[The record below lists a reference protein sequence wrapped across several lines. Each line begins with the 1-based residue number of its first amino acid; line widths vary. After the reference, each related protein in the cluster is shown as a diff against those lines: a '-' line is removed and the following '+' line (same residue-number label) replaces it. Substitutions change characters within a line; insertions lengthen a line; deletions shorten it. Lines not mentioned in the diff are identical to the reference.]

1 MARTQNLYSIY
12 KLPSSFICENDLN
25 ITSYTKRR
33 AQLDANL
40 VSIGDNI
47 LLDRIRA
54 YYGDNRSYKQIF
66 SDMQKYRE
74 MLRQCKKEGKVKEA
88 RILSQYITDATFVK
102 DLVSVYIEK
111 KSEYKRLARKGFY
124 VNGIKYVRWSA
135 SAGQIRH
142 QTVFFI
148 NEELYDPMYKTLMC
162 GLDQK
167 IKEYNLAK
175 FSAYFSLASSSIMW
189 VDTPRVCV
197 IKDFDTTLKDQ
208 KVDWIYHDEHDVAC
222 VREQIMD
229 ITMNSADGQGLISP
243 DFAYRWSK
251 NLELDYVPSSFVV
264 RSCFIKG
271 NLVPFDFKE
280 YARRNNI
287 SRIYDRWGT
296 GYDIDDIDI
305 LLSESQFKMF
315 KLYGSWQEYEEKA
328 REGGIKWGVARYN
341 RKNDEEYVL
350 STYQSEQ
357 VLKIGKDDVHGL
369 VAPTIDWLQKVCSG
383 DPLYAMLYSFGGFY
397 EDEATYQNVYSRAQT
412 VAMKAVVKDS
422 RFLKDSFVQRKIYR
436 NIVESINK
444 AKIGKIWIKG
454 NFSFMISDPIAQCR
468 SALGLDPT
476 GEIPGDNIYSNF
488 WHERAKEGDEIIL
501 CRYPLLDKHEINH
514 CTLYRSDE
522 ADYWYQY
529 IKSGIIYSIYDTST
543 LRHSDS
549 DFDGDL
555 VMSTN
560 NPYYLKGSL
569 KDVTNVITYEK
580 QGVPSQKMTYAN
592 FVKTDLK
599 GLGTRVGVY
608 SNYSTILETMLALF
622 TKEDQDYQRNEIL
635 TRKKLLREING
646 QEIDKIKGV
655 DAKGPDKERWLKYKK
670 IDANDDDI
678 TKAEKYRHNSLV
690 ISKKPYFFRYLY
702 PELNKKY
709 KQYER
714 SYNEVSRCMFG
725 MKFKKLLAKE
735 NKTELEMRLVR
746 RYHKFS
752 PLINSNCTMNILC
765 REFEDVDFN
774 IQYDKEVCNM
784 LPTFEGEFEA
794 DEKIILKFRDMY
806 RKYSNKKAVA
816 YLNTLYD
823 PMTLDDDYN
832 EIKYGILDAIRE
844 GIQEELDELELTPR
858 ETLFYIGQLSKRYAK
873 FNWGFAWD
881 IMGDSILSCI
891 EPGDTIVPVEDE
903 NGEEYLGK
911 KYVLKKIEKPVKKQV
926 QSAEFEN
933 LEEISDI
940 PDIFDEE
947 ESNEK
952 DENRA

>member
-12 KLPSSFICENDLN
+12 KLPSSFICANDLN
-25 ITSYTKRR
+25 IKSYTKRQ
-33 AQLDANL
+33 AQLDANI

-54 YYGDNRSYKQIF
+54 YRGDNRSYKEIF
-66 SDMQKYRE
+66 EDVQKYRR
-74 MLRQCKKEGKVKEA
+74 MLRVCKKEGKNKEA
-88 RILSQYITDATFVK
+88 RVLAQFITDSIFVR
-102 DLVSVYIEK
+102 DIISVYIEK
-111 KSEYKRLARKGFY
+111 KSDYKRLAKKGFY

-135 SAGQIRH
+135 SASQIRH
-142 QTVFFI
+142 QMVFFI
-148 NEELYDPMYKTLMC
+148 NEELYKPLYKTLMC
-162 GLDQK
+162 GLDEK

-197 IKDFDTTLKDQ
+197 IKDFETTLKNQ
-208 KVDWIYHDEHDVAC
+208 KVDWIYHDERDVAC
-222 VREQIMD
+222 VREQVMD

-243 DFAYRWSK
+243 ECALRWSK

-280 YARRNNI
+280 YAHRNGI
-287 SRIYDRWGT
+287 ERIYDRWGV
-296 GYDIDDIDI
+296 GYNIDDIDV
-305 LLSESQFKMF
+305 LLSESQFKMY
-315 KLYGSWQEYEEKA
+315 KLYGSWQEYEEKVK
-328 REGGIKWGVARYN
+328 EGGIKWGVARYN
-341 RKNDEEYVL
+341 RKEDEEYVL

-357 VLKIGKDDVHGL
+357 VLKINKDEVREL
-369 VAPTIDWLQKVCSG
+369 IKPTIDWLQKICSG
-383 DPLYAMLYSFGGFY
+383 EALYAMLYSFGGFR
-397 EDEATYQNVYSRAQT
+397 EGEATYQNVYSRAQS
-412 VAMKAVVKDS
+412 VAMKAVVKNVD
-422 RFLKDSFVQRKIYR
+422 FLKDSFIQRKIYR

-444 AKIGKIWIKG
+444 AKIGKIWIRG

-468 SALGLDPT
+468 SALGLEPV
-476 GEIPGDNIYSNF
+476 GEIPGDHIYSNF
-488 WHERAKEGDEIIL
+488 WHGRVAEGKEIAL

-549 DFDGDL
+549 DWDGDL
-555 VMSTN
+555 VMGTDN
-560 NPYYLKGSL
+560 QYYLKGSL

-580 QGVPSQKMTYAN
+580 QSVPSQKMTYAN
-592 FVKTDLK
+592 FIKTDLR

-608 SNYSTILETMLALF
+608 SNYSTVLETMLALF
-622 TKEDQDYQRNEIL
+622 TKEDQEYQRNEIL

-655 DAKGPDKERWLKYKK
+655 DAKGPDKERWLKFKK
-670 IDANDDDI
+670 IDPEDDDI

-714 SYNEVSRCMFG
+714 SYDTVSRCMFG
-725 MKFKKLLAKE
+725 MKFKKLLVKE
-735 NKTELEMRLVR
+735 NKTELEMRLIR

-752 PLINSNCTMNILC
+752 PLINSDCTMNILC
-765 REFEDVDFN
+765 REFEDIDFN
-774 IQYDKEVCNM
+774 IQYDKEACNM
-784 LPTFEGEFEA
+784 LPTFEGEFEPN
-794 DEKIILKFRDMY
+794 EEITLKLRTLY
-806 RKYSNKKAVA
+806 RKYSNRKAVA

-823 PMTLDDDYN
+823 PSKQEDDYN
-832 EIKYGILDAIRE
+832 EMRFGVLDAIRDD
-844 GIQEELDELELTPR
+844 IREELEELNLSPK
-858 ETLFYIGQLSKRYAK
+858 ETLFHIGQLSKKYAK
-873 FNWGFAWD
+873 FNWAFAWD

-891 EPGDTIVPVEDE
+891 EQGETWVPVEDE

-911 KYVLKKIEKPVKKQV
+911 RYSLKRVYKEPRAKIIFCDEWVK
-926 QSAEFEN
+926 EGEN
-933 LEEISDI
+933 NEEDVEQN
-940 PDIFDEE
+940 DND
-947 ESNEK
+947 
-952 DENRA
+952 